1 MAQRATAN
9 SKAQVVREGRS
20 QSVRLPSAFRFKS
33 DEVYIRRDA
42 KSGVVTLSEKPIVPT
57 MQEVYAMFDA
67 LDLSDF
73 EIERD
78 HSLPRDIDL

>member
-1 MAQRATAN
+1 MEERMTATK
-9 SKAQVVREGRS
+9 KAQVIRSGRS
-20 QSVRLPSAFRFKS
+20 QSVRLPSSVRFKS
-33 DEVYIRRDA
+33 DEVYVRRDA

-57 MQEVYAMFDA
+57 MDEVYAMFDA

-78 HSLPRDIDL
+78 HSLPREVEL

>member
-57 MQEVYAMFDA
+57 MQEV
-67 LDLSDF
+67 DLSDF